1 MLRLGFCCRQ
11 IDRSLICTG
20 IGGSLKGKCLTKSI
34 PHWAPG
40 VAVRKGDVQ
49 DGLMRRGRAREAA
62 WSGCG
67 LSRSCLGA
75 CLRAPGDELTALI
88 KGTLGLRWDACV
100 FSYPRVKAGDAESW
114 ERGAGCLCQCL
125 IQMINGKIPEAS
137 RPAPWTCV
145 SGHENPHV
153 STSWA
158 R

>member
-1 MLRLGFCCRQ
+1 MGSRDGGGPVRL
-11 IDRSLICTG
+11 
-20 IGGSLKGKCLTKSI
+20 
-34 PHWAPG
+34 PG
-40 VAVRKGDVQ
+40 PAVACVNP
-49 DGLMRRGRAREAA
+49 LFT
-62 WSGCG
+62 S
-67 LSRSCLGA
+67 SRSCLGA

-114 ERGAGCLCQCL
+114 KRGAGCLCQCL
-125 IQMINGKIPEAS
+125 IQMINGKLPEAS

-158 R
+158 G